1 MVDIF
6 PLKRPGEVMGDKDS
20 VEAGGEGRVDIGFG
34 AVADHPRRAG
44 LAAVMSREAAVG
56 GVVLFR
62 EHLDSVEVRGKTG
75 AAQLVGLLG
84 VVSLGDEDEAVAG
97 GKVGQGLL
105 HMGQKFNLLIGDGLR
120 EAEDAG
126 VLVGSNG
133 LVGELLEAGD
143 KRLAEAVQTVATGG
157 NGGVLNVIEAFA
169 NLFGVVEAM
178 VEVGDEGG
186 DSALEVDVILPERV
200 VGVDEQRLIGRVA
213 DGLGAASHLADYKA
227 GGLGWREDR
236 REMTQ
241 EGGNCIL
248 TSYNNGVR
256 SISMKRSITLFGT
269 LSAILFAGV
278 LPSRFAVAQVAAPN
292 AAQVKEAGTA
302 GTEQNEVFHNTLANY
317 QNRTAAVIHRY
328 NFDLFNPR
336 DTIARY
342 NVYEFNQPGF
352 TWGQDGGW
360 AVQHGIS
367 EKGTFNTRGIGQ
379 MKVSNSIKHATG
391 DFAAQYTYAWTD
403 GGATAKS
410 DEGFT
415 LDTRSGG
422 ESDSWFHG
430 SAAAGASPGTTL
442 LPVTYAAGLH
452 SQDATTDGAY
462 MLDISK
468 GTISGIVPGPESLVE
483 GTSVHVMP
491 VSVSLPPSTGI
502 GMVATSIPAP
512 RVKVEPEEITLSGV
526 RLIKGSFTAGKAC
539 LAGGWYPEQV
549 LITKAGPSRNGLQ
562 DVTIIHKNPN
572 GTDANNPTSLWQGG
586 VCGQYLSLDRNLQ
599 RDGFRTSYEVV
610 GAIDSTHLAYI
621 WNAMGTTKVNVLNVY
636 RPPVALVNLSR
647 IGGVVTAS
655 FAGANQSYIFD
666 HAETVVIADASDP
679 SFNGEVHRPEYVDD
693 VNRVLKWPQ
702 AGRDAKASTATID
715 LPPSYYGFHLYP
727 GAEVLG
733 PRVAGGVPLE
743 PNAVE
748 WAAGDVIENPHH
760 PSFSMNGKMT
770 QLTQHTLSSGYNSN
784 GQRWGFQGAGIS
796 ANYQPSIWSNNNP
809 CALYTGCGGTLEPI
823 RWNSYLGPYRELFN
837 IRNAPMNM
845 GSLFTVGCDS
855 RGCEHTPPY
864 QLFRLQNGSM
874 EYDPANG
881 NFTVPRMTAAAFYGE
896 VNGPVSTTRIEL
908 QDPKAPGL
916 ALAITNAGGKIVVS
930 RSSGAIQ
937 GMEAAGA
944 LSGEEAHGTAA
955 GVGME
960 AAAIGAGAGNR
971 GGSAA
976 CAQGYT
982 CTAERGRLTVIA
994 PAAGAHGLI
1003 ASVRTRLRA
1012 GVICTAAQNG
1022 GSSFVGIGSGSESEN
1037 GFDITAGVMLH
1048 GTVTIDYSCR

>member
-1 MVDIF
+1 MRG
-6 PLKRPGEVMGDKDS
+6 K
-20 VEAGGEGRVDIGFG
+20 
-34 AVADHPRRAG
+34 
-44 LAAVMSREAAVG
+44 AAVG

-62 EHLDSVEVRGKTG
+62 EHLDGAEVWGKAG

-84 VVSLGDEDEAVAG
+84 VVSLGDEDEAMAG
-97 GKVGQGLL
+97 GEVRQGLVHVGQ
-105 HMGQKFNLLIGDGLR
+105 QFDLLIGDGLR

-126 VLVGSNG
+126 VLVGSDG
-133 LVGELLEAGD
+133 PVGELLEAGD
-143 KRLAEAVQTVATGG
+143 ERLAEAVQAVATGRD
-157 NGGVLNVIEAFA
+157 GGVLDVIESFS
-169 NLFGVVEAM
+169 NLLGIVDAV

-186 DSALEVDVILPERV
+186 DGALEVDVILPERV
-200 VGVDEQRLIGRVA
+200 VGVDEQRLVGRMA
-213 DGLGAASHLADYKA
+213 DGLGAARHLADYKA
-227 GGLGWREDR
+227 GGMGWREGR
-236 REMTQ
+236 REVAQ
-241 EGGNCIL
+241 ESGNCIL
-248 TSYNNGVR
+248 TFYNNGVR

-269 LSAILFAGV
+269 LFTILFAGV
-278 LPSRFAVAQVAAPN
+278 LLSLSAVAQVAAPN
-292 AAQVKEAGTA
+292 AAQAKEAGTA
-302 GTEQNEVFHNTLANY
+302 RTEQNEVFHNTLANY
-317 QNRTAAVIHRY
+317 QNRTAAVIHRFS
-328 NFDLFNPR
+328 FDLFNPR

-342 NVYEFNQPGF
+342 NVYEFSQPGF

-379 MKVSNSIKHATG
+379 MEVSNSIKHATG

-403 GGATAKS
+403 GGVTAKA

-415 LDTRSGG
+415 LDTRAGG

-442 LPVTYAAGLH
+442 LPVTYAAGPH

-468 GTISGIVPGPESLVE
+468 GTISGIVTGPESLVK

-502 GMVATSIPAP
+502 GIVATSIPVP
-512 RVKVEPEEITLSGV
+512 RVKVEPEEITLSGL

-549 LITKAGPSRNGLQ
+549 LITKVGPSRNGLQ

-610 GAIDSTHLAYI
+610 GATDSNHLAYI
-621 WNAMGTTKVNVLNVY
+621 WNAMGNTKVNVLNVY

-647 IGGVVTAS
+647 NGGVVTAS

-666 HAETVVIADASDP
+666 HAETVVIAGASDP

-727 GAEVLG
+727 GAEVIA
-733 PRVAGGVPLE
+733 PRVAGGGVPLE
-743 PNAVE
+743 PNSVE

-796 ANYQPSIWSNNNP
+796 ANYQPSVWTNGNP
-809 CALYTGCGGTLEPI
+809 CVLYTGCGGTLEPI
-823 RWNSYLGPYRELFN
+823 RWNTYLGPYRELFN
-837 IRNAPMNM
+837 IRNAPLNM

-855 RGCEHTPPY
+855 RGCDHTPPY
-864 QLFRLQNGSM
+864 QLFRLQNGNM

-881 NFTVPRMTAAAFYGE
+881 NFTVPRMTATAFYGE
-896 VNGPVSTTRIEL
+896 VNGRVSTTRIEL
-908 QDPKAPGL
+908 QDPKTPGL
-916 ALAITNAGGKIVVS
+916 ALAITNSGGKIVVS
-930 RSSGAIQ
+930 RGGGTTQ
-937 GMEAAGA
+937 GQEAAGS
-944 LSGEEAHGTAA
+944 LSGEEPTHGAVD
-955 GVGME
+955 VGIGSG
-960 AAAIGAGAGNR
+960 AAAIGAGTGNR

-982 CTAERGRLTVIA
+982 CTAERGRLTMIA

-1012 GVICTAAQNG
+1012 GEICTAVQNG
-1022 GSSFVGIGSGSESEN
+1022 GSSFAGIGSGGESVS
-1037 GFDITAGVMLH
+1037 GFDITAGATLH